1 MPAGYPLRSGGEVT
15 WARDGATA
23 ANRAGADRASAHT
36 IEVSA
41 TSSTQTLTRE
51 QALSLPF
58 GEELAARATK
68 LHEALQAARS
78 SSFTLARGNPQS
90 LSRTY
95 GERLRQVRGA
105 GVPSAGIGAL
115 LEELR
120 THGGDE
126 VWGFTVRDDAAV
138 YVAFTDAP
146 RSRLLGVVVIARRGS
161 EQVLMARSES
171 T

>member
-1 MPAGYPLRSGGEVT
+1 MGEVGHAGFLDDAT
-15 WARDGATA
+15 VTNEAR
-23 ANRAGADRASAHT
+23 ADRASAHT

-41 TSSTQTLTRE
+41 SATQTLTRE

-58 GEELAARATK
+58 DENMSARATK

-78 SSFTLARGNPQS
+78 SSFTLARGTPRS

-95 GERLRQVRGA
+95 GERLRQARSA

-120 THGGDE
+120 AQGDDE

-138 YVAFTDAP
+138 YVAFTDAQ